1 MSPKKSLRFLLP
13 IILLTLLV
21 SSCGVGASGTYVW
34 IDVPVDGLS
43 FPDVQ
48 PVNVEGHAAGWDGV
62 ARVELF
68 VDGDL
73 WTTIDDPS
81 TNEEL
86 ANFQAEWLPPGP
98 GSYTIH
104 AVAYG
109 PDGAPSEYDET
120 RITLGMETPTP
131 VVEVVEIIPITPTLT
146 DTPTPPPEPE
156 TSVNFWSDPET
167 IDAGKCTDIHWQ
179 AENVKSLVFG
189 GVEQEMEGTYNTC
202 LCKNETY
209 TLTVTHLDDT
219 VEKLKVNINV
229 VGTCADTTA
238 PPAPVQAV
246 PANGLSLSCRSYQD
260 LVWQPVNDESGISQY
275 QVKVQRHS
283 GDNNWAGIPGS
294 VFAGIA
300 GKKHNISVECGW
312 YYRWQVLA
320 VDGEGNVGP
329 WSGWWNFVVNLN

>member
-1 MSPKKSLRFLLP
+1 LP

-48 PVNVEGHAAGWDGV
+48 PVNVEGHATGREGI

-68 VDGDL
+68 VDGEL
-73 WTTIDDPS
+73 WITIDDPP
-81 TNEEL
+81 TVDTL
-86 ANFQAEWLPPGP
+86 ASFQAEWLPPGP
-98 GSYTIH
+98 GSYIIH

-109 PDGAPSEYDET
+109 SDGAPSEYDET
-120 RITLGMETPTP
+120 RITLGMDTPTP
-131 VVEVVEIIPITPTLT
+131 VVEAVPIIPITPTLT

-156 TSVNFWSDPET
+156 ASIAFWADPET
-167 IDAGKCTDIHWQ
+167 IDAGKCTDIRWQ

-189 GVEQEMEGTYNTC
+189 GVEQNMEGTYNTC

-209 TLTVTHLDDT
+209 TLTVTHMDDT

-229 VGTCADTTA
+229 VGTCEDTTP
-238 PPAPVQAV
+238 PPAPVLAV

-260 LVWQPVNDESGISQY
+260 LVWQPVSDAGSGISQY

-283 GDNNWAGIPGS
+283 GDNNWTNIPGS
-294 VFAGIA
+294 VFTGIA
-300 GKKHNISVECGW
+300 GKHLNISVECGW
-312 YYRWQVLA
+312 YYRWQVRA
-320 VDGEGNVGP
+320 VDGEGNIGP
-329 WSGWWNFVVNLN
+329 WSHLWNFVINLN